1 MENYRAGGRAILP
14 VVDELAAEDGLDR
27 DEIILMGF
35 SQGAAISF
43 ALAGLG
49 MLVPRAIICLAGFL
63 PQGDLSLFAGLPVF
77 WGHGTQDELV
87 PAERAR
93 MDVER
98 LHKAG
103 ADVTYCEADVD
114 HRLGIECT
122 RGLKGWLKTL
132 LKGEPGS

>member
-1 MENYRAGGRAILP
+1 

-27 DEIILMGF
+27 DEFILMGF

-49 MLVPRAIICLAGFL
+49 MLVPRAIICLA
-63 PQGDLSLFAGLPVF
+63 